1 MKKIL
6 LFVFLMLIPTLGYAT
21 TFELKNTD
29 MDITIDESE
38 WYVFT
43 PDNILDNP
51 ELEELGLTYEY
62 MLESFQNNQAYLDA
76 ILFYYDSE
84 DYIELFVRKVALEDI
99 GNLVNY
105 DDDFIE
111 RLGQALADEQKA
123 NYEIYRTNYPFVL
136 LDYQDQGFYLQ
147 EYYTIVNG
155 YGYTITAQKPN
166 AFSREDK
173 ARVEKIVDSVS
184 FDVDLSLKEPNSKET
199 NKEVNYIIIG
209 ISSVVLVVVI
219 LLTVFKNKK
228 ERT

>member
-1 MKKIL
+1 
-6 LFVFLMLIPTLGYAT
+6 MLIPTLGYAT

-111 RLGQALADEQKA
+111 QLGQALADGQKA
-123 NYEIYRTNYPFVL
+123 NYEVYRTDYPFIL
-136 LDYQDQGFYLQ
+136 LDYMDQGFYLQ

-155 YGYTITAQKPN
+155 NGYTITAQKPN

-184 FDVDLSLKEPNSKET
+184 FEVDLSLKEHNSKET

>member
-1 MKKIL
+1 MKKVL
-6 LFVFLMLIPTLGYAT
+6 LFVFLMLVPIVGDAT

-111 RLGQALADEQKA
+111 RFGQALADEQNA
-123 NYEIYRTNYPFVL
+123 NYEIYRTDYPFIL
-136 LDYQDQGFYLQ
+136 LDYMDQGFYLQ

-155 YGYTITAQKPN
+155 NGYTITAQKPN

-184 FDVDLSLKEPNSKET
+184 FDVDLSLEEPNSKET

-219 LLTVFKNKK
+219 FVTDFKNKK
-228 ERT
+228 GRA

>member
-6 LFVFLMLIPTLGYAT
+6 LFVFLMFVPIVGDAT

-111 RLGQALADEQKA
+111 RFGQALADEQNA
-123 NYEIYRTNYPFVL
+123 NYEIYRTDYPFIL
-136 LDYQDQGFYLQ
+136 LDYMDQGFYLQ

-155 YGYTITAQKPN
+155 NGYTITAQKPN

-184 FDVDLSLKEPNSKET
+184 FDVDLSLKEHNSKET

>member
-6 LFVFLMLIPTLGYAT
+6 LFVFLMFVPIVGDAT

-111 RLGQALADEQKA
+111 RFGQALADEQNA
-123 NYEIYRTNYPFVL
+123 NYEIYRTDYPFIL
-136 LDYQDQGFYLQ
+136 LDYMDQGFYLQ

-155 YGYTITAQKPN
+155 NGYTITAQKPN

-184 FDVDLSLKEPNSKET
+184 FEVDLSLKEHNSKET

>member
-1 MKKIL
+1 MKKVL
-6 LFVFLMLIPTLGYAT
+6 LFVLLMFVPIVGDAT

-99 GNLVNY
+99 RNLVNY

-111 RLGQALADEQKA
+111 RFGQALADEQKA

-155 YGYTITAQKPN
+155 NGYTITAQKPN

-184 FDVDLSLKEPNSKET
+184 FEVDLSLKEPNSKET

-209 ISSVVLVVVI
+209 VASVALVVVI
-219 LLTVFKNKK
+219 LVVVIKNKK
-228 ERT
+228 GRT

>member
-6 LFVFLMLIPTLGYAT
+6 LFVFLMFVPIVGDAT

-111 RLGQALADEQKA
+111 RFGQALADEQNA
-123 NYEIYRTNYPFVL
+123 NYEIYRTDYPFIL
-136 LDYQDQGFYLQ
+136 LDYMDQGFYLQ

-155 YGYTITAQKPN
+155 NGYTITAQKPN

-219 LLTVFKNKK
+219 FVTVFKNKK
-228 ERT
+228 GRA

>member
-6 LFVFLMLIPTLGYAT
+6 LFVFLMFVPIVGDAT

-111 RLGQALADEQKA
+111 RFGQALADEQKA

-155 YGYTITAQKPN
+155 NGYTITAQKPN

-219 LLTVFKNKK
+219 FVTVFKNKK
-228 ERT
+228 GRA

>member
-6 LFVFLMLIPTLGYAT
+6 LFVLLMLVPIVGDAT

-111 RLGQALADEQKA
+111 RFGQALADEQKV

-155 YGYTITAQKPN
+155 NGYTITAQKPN

-184 FDVDLSLKEPNSKET
+184 FEVDLSLKEPNSKET

-219 LLTVFKNKK
+219 FVTVFKNKK
-228 ERT
+228 GRA

>member
-1 MKKIL
+1 MKKVL
-6 LFVFLMLIPTLGYAT
+6 LFVLLMFVPIVGDAT

-99 GNLVNY
+99 RNLVNY

-111 RLGQALADEQKA
+111 RFGQALADEQKA

-155 YGYTITAQKPN
+155 NGYTITAQKPN

-184 FDVDLSLKEPNSKET
+184 FEVDLSLKEPNSKET

>member
-6 LFVFLMLIPTLGYAT
+6 LFVFLMFVPIVGDAT

-111 RLGQALADEQKA
+111 RFGQALADEQNA
-123 NYEIYRTNYPFVL
+123 NYEIYRTDYPFIL
-136 LDYQDQGFYLQ
+136 LDYMDQGFYLQ

-155 YGYTITAQKPN
+155 NGYTITAQKPN

-184 FDVDLSLKEPNSKET
+184 FEVDLSLKEPNSKET

>member
-1 MKKIL
+1 MKKVL
-6 LFVFLMLIPTLGYAT
+6 LFVFLMFIPTLGYAT

-111 RLGQALADEQKA
+111 RFGQALADEQNA
-123 NYEIYRTNYPFVL
+123 NYEIYRTDYPFIL
-136 LDYQDQGFYLQ
+136 LDYMDQGFYLQ

-155 YGYTITAQKPN
+155 NGYTITAQKPN

-184 FDVDLSLKEPNSKET
+184 FDVDLSLKEHNSKET

>member
-1 MKKIL
+1 MKKVL

-123 NYEIYRTNYPFVL
+123 NYEIYRTRLSFCFIRLSWIKAFIYKSIIRL
-136 LDYQDQGFYLQ
+136 LM
-147 EYYTIVNG
+147 VM
-155 YGYTITAQKPN
+155 A
-166 AFSREDK
+166 
-173 ARVEKIVDSVS
+173 
-184 FDVDLSLKEPNSKET
+184 
-199 NKEVNYIIIG
+199 
-209 ISSVVLVVVI
+209 I
-219 LLTVFKNKK
+219 L
-228 ERT
+228 

>member
-6 LFVFLMLIPTLGYAT
+6 LFVFLMFVPIVGDAT

-111 RLGQALADEQKA
+111 RFGQALADEQNA
-123 NYEIYRTNYPFVL
+123 NYEIYRTDYPFIL
-136 LDYQDQGFYLQ
+136 LDYMDQGFYLQ

-155 YGYTITAQKPN
+155 NGYTITAQKPN

>member
-1 MKKIL
+1 MKKVL
-6 LFVFLMLIPTLGYAT
+6 LFVLLMFVPIVGDAT

-111 RLGQALADEQKA
+111 RFGQALADEQNA
-123 NYEIYRTNYPFVL
+123 NYEIYRTDYPFIL
-136 LDYQDQGFYLQ
+136 LDYMDQGFYLQ

-155 YGYTITAQKPN
+155 NGYTITAQKPN

-184 FDVDLSLKEPNSKET
+184 FDVDLSLKEHNSKET

>member
-1 MKKIL
+1 MKKVL

-105 DDDFIE
+105 DDAFIE
-111 RLGQALADEQKA
+111 QLGQALADEQMA

-155 YGYTITAQKPN
+155 NGYTITVQKPE
-166 AFSREDK
+166 AFSSEDK

-219 LLTVFKNKK
+219 FVTVFKNKK
-228 ERT
+228 GRA

>member
-1 MKKIL
+1 MKKVL
-6 LFVFLMLIPTLGYAT
+6 LFVLLMFVPIVGDAT

-99 GNLVNY
+99 RNLVNY

-111 RLGQALADEQKA
+111 RFGQALADEQKA

-155 YGYTITAQKPN
+155 NGYTITAQKPN

-184 FDVDLSLKEPNSKET
+184 FEVDLSLKEPNSKET

-219 LLTVFKNKK
+219 FVTVFKNKK
-228 ERT
+228 GRA